1 MDIRDLEEFLA
12 VIEHGSILGAAEQ
25 RDLAQPAL
33 SRRMR
38 ALEKSLGVPLLTR
51 SSQGVTAT
59 VYGELLERHARLVL
73 RDRQQALDELQSLR
87 DGVLGHARVG
97 VAPALSSL
105 LPRAI
110 ERLSKDRSGLTFTV
124 IEGTY
129 DSLVRDLRTGHI
141 DGAFSLLVPGER
153 HDGLTVRALVEDPVL
168 VLCRPD
174 HRLLRKRKVSFS
186 ALAQERWALINRP
199 RSIIEMFRSIA
210 ASRGLDSPRI
220 CVETD
225 SLDLLKSLVLQETFL
240 TALPQGAMRSE
251 LEQGLV
257 ATLAIDGLPKLAA
270 GFLHRQEVL
279 PPAVAL
285 LLEEVMSPPAS
296 SQERPEAT

>member
-1 MDIRDLEEFLA
+1 
-12 VIEHGSILGAAEQ
+12 
-25 RDLAQPAL
+25 
-33 SRRMR
+33 
-38 ALEKSLGVPLLTR
+38 
-51 SSQGVTAT
+51 
-59 VYGELLERHARLVL
+59 
-73 RDRQQALDELQSLR
+73 
-87 DGVLGHARVG
+87 
-97 VAPALSSL
+97 

-129 DSLVRDLRTGHI
+129 DSLVRGLRTGHI

-153 HDGLTVRALVEDPVL
+153 HDELTVRTLVQDPVL
-168 VLCRPD
+168 VLCHPD
-174 HRLLRKRKVSFS
+174 HPLRKKRKISFS
-186 ALAQERWALINRP
+186 TLAKERWALINRP

-225 SLDLLKSLVLQETFL
+225 SLDLLKSLVLQEAFL
-240 TALPQGAMRSE
+240 TALPRGAMRSE
-251 LEQGLV
+251 LEQGRV
-257 ATLAIDGLPKLAA
+257 ATLAIDGLPKLEA

-285 LLEEVMSPPAS
+285 LLEEVISPLGS
-296 SQERPEAT
+296 T